1 MHTLHDVTY
10 CQDHQSEQWCPK
22 GRQNVPYSTTKAI
35 SAQSCNV
42 WVSAQGCWQTLF
54 SSSYSFAMCSLHATI
69 FPYQECVVCW
79 FFLMYLWCLIVRFS
93 PFLPFA
99 CGGIWI
105 ASSHKIVMVDDYYS
119 FLSLS
124 PYSTWWHRCNDS
136 NVMGTRLQIML
147 PASLVCTIMHHYC
160 MYL

>member
-1 MHTLHDVTY
+1 MHDVTY

-22 GRQNVPYSTTKAI
+22 GRQNVPYSTTKVI

-42 WVSAQGCWQTLF
+42 WVSAQGWSQWCSWNLHTPLLCVLTCNDF
-54 SSSYSFAMCSLHATI
+54 PLPGMCCLLG
-69 FPYQECVVCW
+69 F
-79 FFLMYLWCLIVRFS
+79 LWCLIVRFS
-93 PFLPFA
+93 PFLQFA

-105 ASSHKIVMVDDYYS
+105 ALSHKIIMVDDYYS

-136 NVMGTRLQIML
+136 NVMWTRLQIML
-147 PASLVCTIMHHYC
+147 PASLVCTRMHHYC